1 MAHKTD
7 SELLKQ
13 HNTARYFTENRQ
25 LAWVLL
31 VGTLV
36 LGAYGYTKM
45 PKRKDPLIPVRVA
58 VAITPWPGAPA
69 EKVEQL
75 ITRKVEEK
83 IASNSQVEKIE
94 STSRNGV
101 SVVFITVRE
110 DAKDIDRALALDD
123 IDSKIKQV
131 TDLPEGALPIQFN
144 KDFGDTAALMLTVA
158 SPKASEVE
166 LALRTAGV
174 ERAIRAARASE
185 SRGRVSVVMN
195 FPAALNRAPLERV
208 ARQLGAFAGEQGV
221 AQDVRLLSGAG
232 FVGFDARS
240 SLDEP
245 QWQVLLQRFAADR
258 LQSDRLHP
266 DLWPAAV
273 IADPDQ
279 TAQRLAAVAGDKYS
293 LRQLDD
299 FSDFIAKRLQTS
311 PLVAK
316 VTRAGTLDE
325 RVFLDYSQDR
335 FAALGVTQASLQ
347 SALAAQN
354 VLAPGGLTRGQ
365 GRNLIIA
372 ASGEFGSEREIGDV
386 LVGSSHSG
394 APIYMRDLVDVS
406 RGYEDPPR
414 YLNFHTWR
422 GSDGAWH
429 RSRAITV
436 AVQMR
441 AGQQIAD
448 FSADVE
454 RTLSGVRQ
462 TIPEDLILARTSD
475 QPRQVKEKV
484 ELFMLSFYEAIAIIV
499 LIGLI
504 GFWEWRSA
512 LLLAFSIP
520 LTLALTYGLM
530 YLLGIDIQQMSIA
543 ALIIALGLLVDDPVV
558 AGDAIKRQLDEGRP
572 RLVAAWLGPTRLAR
586 AILFATI
593 TNIVAYLPF
602 LIMSGDVG
610 RFIFA
615 LPVVIACSLVAS
627 RVVSMT
633 FVPLLGYVLL
643 RGRAHPLPWKER
655 REKGAS
661 GVYARAVRWAIEHR
675 YRVLLASLLV
685 LLAGGLATRQLKTS
699 FFPKD
704 LSYLSYVDI
713 WLPENATLAATE
725 ETATLADQVVQEVAE
740 QYGRNHPDRRGRP
753 RDVLQSTTTFLGG
766 GSPRFWFSLSPQQDQ
781 LNYAQLV
788 IEVKDN
794 HDTTEL
800 LAPLQQALSAR
811 VPGALLDVRQLETGK
826 PVGNPVEVRLS
837 GDDIGTLRALSDQV
851 QAILRSVPI
860 ADRIRDDWGIESP
873 RLELAVNADR
883 ARLAGVSNR
892 EVAASST
899 AAFSGAPLG
908 RLRDRDKQIPIVARL
923 RDEERGTLSSLS
935 NLYVLSTRGPNKVP
949 LRQVSSVGLGFAPEK
964 IQRRNQ
970 VRTVVVSSSPVPG
983 RLPSEVMKLAR
994 ERLAAVEK
1002 ALPPGYFIEI
1012 GGAQEQTVK
1021 VFRESA
1027 VVAIVSVLGIL
1038 LALMIQFRSAVKP
1051 LIVLAAIPYGGAG
1064 ALLAIVMMGAPFGF
1078 TAVLGI
1084 ISLIGVIVSHV
1095 IVLFDF
1101 IEEMHERGEPLEEAL
1116 VDAGLLRLRPV
1127 LITVGATVFGLVPLA
1142 VHGGA
1147 LWEPLTYAQIGGL
1160 TLATVITLVLVP
1172 VLYAI
1177 FVLDLKLVRWGAAPD
1192 APSAADTSLEVAA
1205 RAQPAPGA
1213 SAETSS
1219 SIGGDGAVDTGTLG
1233 RMV

>member
-1 MAHKTD
+1 MAHK
-7 SELLKQ
+7 SEAELLKQ
-13 HNTARYFTENRQ
+13 HNTARYFAENRQ

-83 IASNSQVEKIE
+83 IASNSEVEKIE

-101 SVVFITVRE
+101 SVVFVTVRE
-110 DAKDIDRALALDD
+110 DTKSTERVLALDD
-123 IDSKIKQV
+123 IDSKIKQI
-131 TDLPEGALPIQFN
+131 TDLPEGALPVEFK

-166 LALRTAGV
+166 LALRTAEV
-174 ERAIRAARASE
+174 ERAIRAVRASE
-185 SRGRVSVVMN
+185 PHDRVAVVMN
-195 FPAALNRAPLERV
+195 FPAALHRAPLERV
-208 ARQLGAFAGEQGV
+208 VRQLSAFVEEQGV
-221 AQDVRLLSGAG
+221 GQDVRLLAGAG
-232 FVGFDARS
+232 FVGLDARS
-240 SLDEP
+240 SVDEV
-245 QWQVLLQRFAADR
+245 QWQALLQRFAADR

-266 DLWPAAV
+266 ELWPAVV
-273 IADPDQ
+273 ITDLDQ
-279 TAQRLAAVAGDKYS
+279 TAQRLAAVAGDRYS

-316 VTRAGTLDE
+316 VTRAGTLGE

-335 FAALGVTQASLQ
+335 LAALGVTQASLQ
-347 SALAAQN
+347 AALAAQN

-386 LVGSSHSG
+386 LVGSSRSG

-414 YLNFHTWR
+414 YLNFHTWK

-448 FSADVE
+448 FSADID
-454 RTLSGVRQ
+454 RTLSGLRH
-462 TIPEDLILARTSD
+462 TLPEDLILARTSD

-484 ELFMLSFYEAIAIIV
+484 DLFMLSFYEAIAIIV
-499 LIGLI
+499 LIALI

-512 LLLAFSIP
+512 LLLALSIP

-530 YLLGIDIQQMSIA
+530 YLLGLDIQQMSIA

-558 AGDAIKRQLDEGRP
+558 AGDAIKRQLDEGQP

-633 FVPLLGYVLL
+633 FVPLLGYVVL
-643 RGRAHPLPWKER
+643 RGRAKRLPWKER
-655 REKGAS
+655 REQGAS
-661 GVYARAVRWAIEHR
+661 GIYARGVRLAIRHR

-685 LLAGGLATRQLKTS
+685 LLAGGLATRALKTS

-704 LSYLSYVDI
+704 LSYLFYVDI

-725 ETATLADQVVQEVAE
+725 ETALLADQVVHEVTE
-740 QYGRNHPDRRGRP
+740 EYGRHHPKGRGHP

-788 IEVKDN
+788 IEVKDD

-800 LAPLQQALSAR
+800 LAPLQHALSAR
-811 VPGALLDVRQLETGK
+811 VSGALLDVRQLETGK
-826 PVGNPVEVRLS
+826 PVNNPVEVRIS
-837 GDDIGTLRALSDQV
+837 GDDIGTLRAMSDQV
-851 QAILRSVPI
+851 KAIFRSVPI
-860 ADRIRDDWGIESP
+860 ADLVRDDWGIESP
-873 RLELAVNADR
+873 RLELVVNADR

-892 EVAASST
+892 EVAASSM
-899 AAFSGAPLG
+899 AGFSGAPLG
-908 RLRDRDKQIPIVARL
+908 RLRDGDKQIPIVVRL
-923 RDEERGTLSSLS
+923 RDEERGRLSSLS
-935 NLYVLSTRGPNKVP
+935 NLYVLSARGPKVP
-949 LRQVSSVGLGFAPEK
+949 LRQVSNVRLGFGPEK

-983 RLPSEVMKLAR
+983 RLPSEVMKVAR

-1002 ALPPGYFIEI
+1002 ALPPGYFLEI
-1012 GGAQEQTVK
+1012 GGAQEQTLK

-1027 VVAIVSVLGIL
+1027 MVAIISVLGIL

-1064 ALLAIVMMGAPFGF
+1064 ALLAIVTMGAPFGF

-1101 IEEMHERGEPLEEAL
+1101 IEEMHERGEPLEDAL

-1142 VHGGA
+1142 IHGGA
-1147 LWEPLTYAQIGGL
+1147 LWQPLTYAQIGGL

-1177 FVLDLKLVRWGAAPD
+1177 FVLDLKLIRWG
-1192 APSAADTSLEVAA
+1192 
-1205 RAQPAPGA
+1205 
-1213 SAETSS
+1213 
-1219 SIGGDGAVDTGTLG
+1219 GAVDAQAAADIPLHAPAGARPASGDSGEGAVDGRTLG
-1233 RMV
+1233 TMV